1 MGQCQLIYSRVL
13 CKPFTV
19 HLNILQD
26 TISEETLEEI
36 ELRFTAYSW

>member
-19 HLNILQD
+19 QPNILPD
-26 TISEETLEEI
+26 TISEEALEEI
-36 ELRFTAYSW
+36 ELRFNAYSW